1 MRESA
6 ELLGCAVRNSGDF
19 VRGNVVVVKGWD
31 DAMLVMWEARA
42 FLLDCD
48 AMFVL

>member
-6 ELLGCAVRNSGDF
+6 ELLGCAVSNSGGF
-19 VRGNVVVVKGWD
+19 VPGDVVVVKGWD
-31 DAMLVMWEARA
+31 DEMLVIGEARA